1 MNERE
6 ISDIGT
12 VYFEFVRLGGHM
24 RIVAIH
30 EKTGVEAMA
39 IAPIQATQSH
49 MRQLALGKLKRK
61 LEQLSKQ

>member
-6 ISDIGT
+6 SSAIGT
-12 VYFEFVRLGGHM
+12 VYFEFAQIGGQVR
-24 RIVAIH
+24 INAIH
-30 EKTGVEAMA
+30 EATGVEVMA
-39 IAPIQATQSH
+39 IAPIQATQNH